1 MVLKMDPWN
10 EGPGLCGQRF
20 DRLDDPQF
28 VEGRRPQAADQAPGF
43 VDGGPQQPQA
53 LAELLLDNVSEG
65 AVTRGMLERLQVHH
79 GPGEILGEP
88 VVDFVR
94 DKLPLAFLDLQQLPE
109 HVPFVAEGLLRR
121 G

>member
-1 MVLKMDPWN
+1 
-10 EGPGLCGQRF
+10 
-20 DRLDDPQF
+20 
-28 VEGRRPQAADQAPGF
+28 
-43 VDGGPQQPQA
+43 
-53 LAELLLDNVSEG
+53 
-65 AVTRGMLERLQVHH
+65 MLERLQVHH

-121 G
+121 LERQDIFAKDHHGHVFAAVADRAQPQ